1 MLNEKVVI
9 TKTPL
14 RVSFVGG
21 GTDMPYFYNKF
32 SGATISCTIDKY
44 IYVTAKY
51 HNNFQ
56 EKYRLNYSTTE
67 NVKSLEKIK
76 NLRIRE
82 VIRKLKITRPLYI
95 NTFSDIPTNSGLGS
109 SSSFTVGLI
118 HALCKLE
125 NKIFSKKK
133 IADMAYEIEARITNN
148 SLGKQDHYIASFGG
162 IKHIQYKKNIIKV
175 SSIILD
181 KKKIEYLFNSFL
193 LVWTGKNRLAVNILK
208 DQKKNIKK
216 NFTNLNL
223 LNNFTK
229 DFLNE
234 IKKRKLNIKKIGEIV
249 SKTWNLKKNFSKLVT
264 SNYINRIYNKIVNNK
279 ISYGGKLLGAGN
291 GGFILVMFDL
301 RKRKKIIKSLKK
313 YQYLN
318 VKLEKNGTTLL

>member
-1 MLNEKVVI
+1 MLDEKVAI

-32 SGATISCTIDKY
+32 SGATISCAINKY
-44 IYVTAKY
+44 VYVTAKY

-56 EKYRLNYSTTE
+56 EKYRLNYSVTE
-67 NVKSLEKIK
+67 NVKSVDEIK
-76 NLRIRE
+76 NLRIKE
-82 VIRKLKITRPLYI
+82 IIKKLKITKPLYI
-95 NTFSDIPTNSGLGS
+95 NTFADIPTNSGLGS

-118 HALCKLE
+118 HALCRLE

-133 IADMAYEIEARITNN
+133 IAEMAYEIEARITNN

-162 IKHIQYKKNIIKV
+162 IKHIQYKKNKIKI

-193 LVWTGKNRLAVNILK
+193 LVWTGKNRLAVNILI

-223 LNNFTK
+223 LNNFTG

-234 IKKRKLNIKKIGEIV
+234 IKKKKLNIKKMGKIV
-249 SKTWNLKKNFSKLVT
+249 SKTWELKKNFSKLVT
-264 SNYINRIYNKIVNNK
+264 SNYINRIYNKIVNK

-301 RKRKKIIKSLKK
+301 RKRKKIMKSLKK

-318 VKLEKNGTTLL
+318 VKLEENGTVIL

>member
-14 RVSFVGG
+14 RISFVGG

-32 SGATISCTIDKY
+32 SGATISCAINKY

-56 EKYRLNYSTTE
+56 EKYRLNYSATE
-67 NVKSLEKIK
+67 NVKSIDEIK
-76 NLRIRE
+76 NLRIKE

-95 NTFSDIPTNSGLGS
+95 NTFADIPTNSGLGS

-118 HALCKLE
+118 HALCILE

-133 IADMAYEIEARITNN
+133 IAEMAFEIEASITNN

-162 IKHIQYKKNIIKV
+162 IKHIQYKKNRIKV

-193 LVWTGKNRLAVNILK
+193 LLWTGKNRLAVNILK

-216 NFTNLNL
+216 NFNNLNL
-223 LNNFTK
+223 LNNFTG

-234 IKKRKLNIKKIGEIV
+234 IKKRKLNIKKLGKIV
-249 SKTWNLKKNFSKLVT
+249 SKTWDLKKNFSKLVT
-264 SNYINRIYNKIVNNK
+264 SNYINRIYNKIVNK
-279 ISYGGKLLGAGN
+279 MSYGGKLLGAGN
-291 GGFILVMFDL
+291 GGFILVMFSF

-318 VKLEKNGTTLL
+318 VKLEKNGTVVL

>member
-1 MLNEKVVI
+1 MINEKIVI
-9 TKTPL
+9 SRTPL

-32 SGATISCTIDKY
+32 SGATISCAINKY

-56 EKYRLNYSTTE
+56 EKYRLNYSITE
-67 NVKSLEKIK
+67 NVKSVNEIK

-82 VIRKLKITRPLYI
+82 VIKKLKITKPLYI
-95 NTFSDIPTNSGLGS
+95 NTFADIPTNSGLGS

-118 HALCKLE
+118 NALSKLQ
-125 NKIFSKKK
+125 NKNFSKKK
-133 IADMAYEIEARITNN
+133 IAEMAYEIEARITNN

-162 IKHIQYKKNIIKV
+162 IKHIQYKKNRIKI

-181 KKKIEYLFNSFL
+181 QKKIKYLFNSFF
-193 LVWTGKNRLAVNILK
+193 LVWTGKNRLAVNVLK

-216 NFTNLNL
+216 NYANLNL

-229 DFLNE
+229 DFLNK
-234 IKKRKLNIKKIGEIV
+234 IKNKKLNIKKMGKIV
-249 SKTWNLKKNFSKLVT
+249 SETWNLKKNFSKLVT
-264 SNYINRIYNKIVNNK
+264 SNSINTIYNEIINK
-279 ISYGGKLLGAGN
+279 LSYGGKLLGAGN
-291 GGFILVMFDL
+291 GGFILIMFDL
-301 RKRKKIIKSLKK
+301 KKKKKIIKSLKK
-313 YQYLN
+313 YQYIN
-318 VKLEKNGTTLL
+318 VDLEKKGTVIL

>member
-32 SGATISCTIDKY
+32 SGATISCAINKY
-44 IYVTAKY
+44 IYVTVKY

-56 EKYRLNYSTTE
+56 EKYRLNYSETE
-67 NVKSLEKIK
+67 NVKSVDQIK

-82 VIRKLKITRPLYI
+82 VIKKLKITRPLYI
-95 NTFSDIPTNSGLGS
+95 NTFADIPTNSGLGS

-118 HALCKLE
+118 HALCCLE
-125 NKIFSKKK
+125 SKNFSKKK
-133 IADMAYEIEARITNN
+133 IAEMAYEIEARITNN

-162 IKHIQYKKNIIKV
+162 IRHIQYKKNRIKI

-181 KKKIEYLFNSFL
+181 QKKIKYLFNSFL
-193 LVWTGKNRLAVNILK
+193 LVWTGKNRLAVNVLK

-216 NFTNLNL
+216 NYTNLNL

-234 IKKRKLNIKKIGEIV
+234 IKNKKLNIKKMGEIV
-249 SKTWNLKKNFSKLVT
+249 SKSWNLKKNFSKLVT
-264 SNYINRIYNKIVNNK
+264 SDSINRIYNKIINK
-279 ISYGGKLLGAGN
+279 KLSYGGKLLGAGN
-291 GGFILVMFDL
+291 GGFILIIFDFK
-301 RKRKKIIKSLKK
+301 KRKTIIKSLKK
-313 YQYLN
+313 YQFLN
-318 VKLEKNGTTLL
+318 VKLEENGTVIL

>member
-1 MLNEKVVI
+1 MLDEKIVI

-32 SGATISCTIDKY
+32 SGATISCAINKY

-56 EKYRLNYSTTE
+56 EKYRLNYSITE
-67 NVKSLEKIK
+67 NVKSLDEIK

-82 VIRKLKITRPLYI
+82 VIKKLKITKPLYI
-95 NTFSDIPTNSGLGS
+95 NTFADIPTNSGLGS

-118 HALCKLE
+118 NALSKLQ
-125 NKIFSKKK
+125 NKNLSKKK
-133 IADMAYEIEARITNN
+133 IAEMAYEIEARITNN

-162 IKHIQYKKNIIKV
+162 IKHIQYKKNRIKI
-175 SSIILD
+175 SSINLD
-181 KKKIEYLFNSFL
+181 QKKIKYLFNSFL
-193 LVWTGKNRLAVNILK
+193 LVWTGKNRLAVNVLK

-216 NFTNLNL
+216 NYANLNL

-229 DFLNE
+229 DFLNK
-234 IKKRKLNIKKIGEIV
+234 IKNKKLNIKKMGKIV
-249 SKTWNLKKNFSKLVT
+249 SETWNLKKNFSKLVT
-264 SNYINRIYNKIVNNK
+264 NNSINRIYNEIINK
-279 ISYGGKLLGAGN
+279 LSYGGKLLGAGN
-291 GGFILVMFDL
+291 GGFILIMFDL
-301 RKRKKIIKSLKK
+301 KKKKNIIKSLKK
-313 YQYLN
+313 YQYIN
-318 VKLEKNGTTLL
+318 VDLEKKGTVIL

>member
-1 MLNEKVVI
+1 MLDEKVVI

-32 SGATISCTIDKY
+32 SGATISCAINKY

-56 EKYRLNYSTTE
+56 EKYRLNYSVTE
-67 NVKSLEKIK
+67 NVKSIDEIK

-82 VIRKLKITRPLYI
+82 VIKKLKITRPLYI
-95 NTFSDIPTNSGLGS
+95 STFADIPTNSGLGS

-118 HALCKLE
+118 HALCGLE
-125 NKIFSKKK
+125 SKNFSKKK
-133 IADMAYEIEARITNN
+133 IAEMAYEIEARITNN

-162 IKHIQYKKNIIKV
+162 IKHIQYKKNRIKI

-181 KKKIEYLFNSFL
+181 QKKIEYLFNSFL
-193 LVWTGKNRLAVNILK
+193 LVWTGKNRLAVNVLK

-216 NFTNLNL
+216 NYIDLNL

-234 IKKRKLNIKKIGEIV
+234 IKNKKLNIKKMGKIV
-249 SKTWNLKKNFSKLVT
+249 SETWNLKKNFSKLVT
-264 SNYINRIYNKIVNNK
+264 TNYINRIYNEIINK
-279 ISYGGKLLGAGN
+279 LSYGGKLLGAGN
-291 GGFILVMFDL
+291 GGFILIMFDL
-301 RKRKKIIKSLKK
+301 KKRKKIIKSLKK

-318 VKLEKNGTTLL
+318 VKLEKNGTVIL

>member
-1 MLNEKVVI
+1 MFNEKVVI

-21 GTDMPYFYNKF
+21 GTDMPYFYDKF
-32 SGATISCTIDKY
+32 SGATISCAINKY

-67 NVKSLEKIK
+67 NVKSIDEIK

-82 VIRKLKITRPLYI
+82 VIKKLKITSPLYI

-118 HALCKLE
+118 HALCSLE
-125 NKIFSKKK
+125 NKNFSKKK
-133 IADMAYEIEARITNN
+133 LAEMAYAIEAKITDNA
-148 SLGKQDHYIASFGG
+148 LGKQDHYIASFGG
-162 IKHIQYKKNIIKV
+162 IKHIQYKKNRIKI
-175 SSIILD
+175 SSITLD
-181 KKKIEYLFNSFL
+181 QKKIKYLFNSFL
-193 LVWTGKNRLAVNILK
+193 LVWTGKNRSATNILK

-216 NFTNLNL
+216 NYTNLNL

-229 DFLNE
+229 DFFNE
-234 IKKRKLNIKKIGEIV
+234 IKNKKLNIKKMGKIV
-249 SKTWNLKKNFSKLVT
+249 SETWNLKKSFSKLVT
-264 SNYINRIYNKIVNNK
+264 SNYINTIYNEIINK
-279 ISYGGKLLGAGN
+279 LSYGGKLLGAGN
-291 GGFILVMFDL
+291 GGFILIMFDL
-301 RKRKKIIKSLKK
+301 KKRKKIIKSLKK

-318 VKLEKNGTTLL
+318 VELEKNGTVLL

>member
-14 RVSFVGG
+14 RISFVGG

-32 SGATISCTIDKY
+32 SGATISCAINKY

-56 EKYRLNYSTTE
+56 EKYRLNYSLTE
-67 NVKSLEKIK
+67 NVKSIDEIK

-82 VIRKLKITRPLYI
+82 VIKKLKITRPLYI
-95 NTFSDIPTNSGLGS
+95 NTFADIPTNSGLGS

-118 HALCKLE
+118 HALSSLE
-125 NKIFSKKK
+125 SKNFSKKK
-133 IADMAYEIEARITNN
+133 IAEMAYKIEARITNN

-162 IKHIQYKKNIIKV
+162 IKHIQYKKKRIKI
-175 SSIILD
+175 SSIILNQ
-181 KKKIEYLFNSFL
+181 KKIEYLFNSFL
-193 LVWTGKNRLAVNILK
+193 LVWTGKNRLAVNVLK

-216 NFTNLNL
+216 NYTNLNL

-234 IKKRKLNIKKIGEIV
+234 IKNKKLNIKKIGKIV
-249 SKTWNLKKNFSKLVT
+249 SETWNLKKIDQIIYFYKKT
-264 SNYINRIYNKIVNNK
+264 STN
-279 ISYGGKLLGAGN
+279 
-291 GGFILVMFDL
+291 D
-301 RKRKKIIKSLKK
+301 
-313 YQYLN
+313 
-318 VKLEKNGTTLL
+318 